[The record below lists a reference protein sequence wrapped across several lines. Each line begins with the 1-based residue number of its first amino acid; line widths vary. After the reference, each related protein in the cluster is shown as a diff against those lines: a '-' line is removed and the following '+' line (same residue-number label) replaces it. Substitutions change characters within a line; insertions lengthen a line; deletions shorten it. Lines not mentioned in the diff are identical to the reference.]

1 MRGASRGF
9 LLGNFGD
16 VRPVPV
22 ALRSPRRGRFAPDEN
37 LVKLILVKLLVAVRV
52 VSHEPTLQ
60 RGARVFVHV
69 PGAVLEVQAE
79 GLRQTRVLAKG
90 RDELADGEFPVA
102 VLVDLRKEVIHRER
116 VDAHVRHDDDLGPH
130 RRRLRSVGLG
140 LEEHLG
146 ELLHAELLIAI
157 RVKLDEKRLERG
169 AGVVLDG
176 ARAQAQPKRQRLV
189 SSQRQDQLGLGH
201 AAVVILID
209 LREEFADVALHRAPR
224 ELLHQSRVPQLVL
237 SAEDALKL
245 RQRERPVALAVP
257 SGKKLFERLPRRGIP
272 TGRGARA
279 VHRQPERRLKLG
291 FFLENLEDLSNLRI
305 LNLARGVHG
314 GEHPLEVLV
323 GGHRAGDV
331 IGQRR
336 RGSAR
341 SKGCVK
347 LVQLKPGLV
356 VDVVPGEE
364 FLDLFPGAVPVL
376 DLPVGEPEAE
386 SLAQPA
392 VLPQRHRELA
402 HGHHAVAVGVDLRE
416 QADHRRVHFA
426 KGLRLDPDFHL
437 RLPHRRIAHLGE
449 HLVDDLLGGG
459 RRGRRGRRGDGRVD
473 PRLEVRLFHLV
484 LVPVELGLWVDL
496 LE

>member
-9 LLGNFGD
+9 LLGDFGD

-22 ALRSPRRGRFAPDEN
+22 ALRSRRRRRFAPDEN

-52 VSHEPTLQ
+52 VGHEPALQ

-102 VLVDLRKEVIHRER
+102 VLVDLREEVIHRER

-146 ELLHAELLIAI
+146 ELLHAELLIA
-157 RVKLDEKRLERG
+157 VSVELDEKRLERS

-176 ARAQAQPKRQRLV
+176 PRAQAQPKSQRLV
-189 SSQRQDQLGLGH
+189 SPQREDQLGLGH

-224 ELLHQSRVPQLVL
+224 ELLHQSRIPQLVL
-237 SAEDALKL
+237 AAEDALKL

-257 SGKKLFERLPRRGIP
+257 PGKKLRVRLPRRGIP
-272 TGRGARA
+272 AAGAHA
-279 VHRQPERRLKLG
+279 VHRHPERHLKLG
-291 FFLENLEDLSNLRI
+291 VSLERFEDLSNLRV

-323 GGHRAGDV
+323 GGQRRGDV

-347 LVQLKPGLV
+347 LVQLKPRLV